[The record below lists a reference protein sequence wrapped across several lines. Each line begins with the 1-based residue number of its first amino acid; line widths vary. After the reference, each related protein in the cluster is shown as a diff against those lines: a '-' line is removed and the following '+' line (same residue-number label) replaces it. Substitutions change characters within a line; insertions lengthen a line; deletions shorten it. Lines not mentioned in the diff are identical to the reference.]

1 MRENRSVLR
10 GGIVQLPPRVS
21 SEAVNCEDRRI
32 RLAIVVH
39 SMMRGGAERQ
49 IFELLR
55 GIDRTRFNTSLVVFN
70 TARNAYPAEA
80 FTDCKVLLKQ
90 EPGMQPL
97 LRRSI
102 SLLLACYR
110 LTIALKECK
119 AQVVHAY
126 LPTPSALSAIA
137 CLLLRIP
144 VFIVGR
150 RTMAS
155 FHRRGNRVLQWA
167 DRFPLRYA
175 TAIVS
180 NCDAITKEIVE
191 IDRFPAQRTFTIYNG
206 VDTDRFATTRNR
218 PLRAE
223 LGFLDSEFVFGV
235 VSNFHKV
242 KRHIDFV
249 HAAKEIAGEVP
260 HARFLMIGE
269 DRGTLPEIRQCIEAQ
284 SLAGKFV
291 IVAGTAEPEKY
302 YRCMDC
308 YVSTSEI
315 EGLSNSILEAMASG
329 LPVIA
334 TNVGGSAEI
343 VRHGES
349 GILVS
354 PFAPE
359 EVAHSARLLA
369 KDLDLCARMGRRGRA
384 LAESKFSLRSMVEA
398 HEHLYEMLLSGGPR
412 ASCSILK
419 SVPAPIEK

>member
-1 MRENRSVLR
+1 LE
-10 GGIVQLPPRVS
+10 
-21 SEAVNCEDRRI
+21 
-32 RLAIVVH
+32 
-39 SMMRGGAERQ
+39 
-49 IFELLR
+49 
-55 GIDRTRFNTSLVVFN
+55 
-70 TARNAYPAEA
+70 
-80 FTDCKVLLKQ
+80 Q
-90 EPGMQPL
+90 ETGSASL

-150 RTMAS
+150 RNMAF

-175 TAIVS
+175 TAIAG
-180 NCDAITKEIVE
+180 NCEAITKEIVE

-206 VDTDRFATTRNR
+206 VDTDRFTAVRNPR
-218 PLRAE
+218 LRAE
-223 LGFLDSEFVFGV
+223 LGFPDSGFVFGIV
-235 VSNFHKV
+235 ASFHKR

-249 HAAKEIAGEVP
+249 HAAKEISDHIP

-269 DRGTLPEIRQCIEAQ
+269 DRGTLREIRQYIEAQ

-308 YVSTSEI
+308 YLYLRSRRPFQ
-315 EGLSNSILEAMASG
+315 LNS
-329 LPVIA
+329 
-334 TNVGGSAEI
+334 GS
-343 VRHGES
+343 HGF
-349 GILVS
+349 GN
-354 PFAPE
+354 P
-359 EVAHSARLLA
+359 HHRYQ
-369 KDLDLCARMGRRGRA
+369 RRGHGRDRHTRRIGD
-384 LAESKFSLRSMVEA
+384 SGVSLCPR
-398 HEHLYEMLLSGGPR
+398 GGC
-412 ASCSILK
+412 AFCT
-419 SVPAPIEK
+419 PARQRFRFMRTHG